1 MAWRRAS
8 RSEGPSAAVEVLKL
22 IEAQLADARSV
33 ASSLQTRATG
43 IVSASGALI
52 ALFLGLAA
60 LTTSAEGYKPPLVT
74 SALLAIAVVLLAA
87 SGVFVLLVARPVR
100 SGMADLE
107 SLKAI
112 STPQVLE
119 LPASTAYPRI
129 ADAQIQLLAIARELN
144 RAASVQVL
152 WATILGI
159 AGVIAAA
166 FGAAYALI
174 EGLA

>member
-1 MAWRRAS
+1 MVWWRTPRAD
-8 RSEGPSAAVEVLKL
+8 GPRAAAEVLKL
-22 IEAQLADARSV
+22 IEAQLTDARSV

-60 LTTSAEGYKPPLVT
+60 LVTSADGYKPPLLT
-74 SALLAIAVVLLAA
+74 SVLLALAVVLLAA

-100 SGMADLE
+100 TGMADLD
-107 SLKAI
+107 SLRAI

-119 LPASTAYPRI
+119 LPASLAYPRM
-129 ADAQIQLLAIARELN
+129 AEAQIQLLEIARELN
-144 RAASVQVL
+144 RAASLQVL

-159 AGVIAAA
+159 MGVTSAA
-166 FGAAYALI
+166 FGAAYALV
-174 EGLA
+174 EGAT

>member
-1 MAWRRAS
+1 M
-8 RSEGPSAAVEVLKL
+8 LKL

-33 ASSLQTRATG
+33 ASSLQARATG

-60 LTTSAEGYKPPLVT
+60 LVTSADGYKPPVLT
-74 SALLAIAVVLLAA
+74 SVLLALA
-87 SGVFVLLVARPVR
+87 VVFFAAAGVFVLLVARPVR
-100 SGMADLE
+100 TGMADLD

-119 LPASTAYPRI
+119 LPASLAYPRI
-129 ADAQIQLLAIARELN
+129 AEAQIQLLAIARDLN
-144 RAASVQVL
+144 SVASLQVL

-159 AGVIAAA
+159 VGVASAA

-174 EGLA
+174 DGAT